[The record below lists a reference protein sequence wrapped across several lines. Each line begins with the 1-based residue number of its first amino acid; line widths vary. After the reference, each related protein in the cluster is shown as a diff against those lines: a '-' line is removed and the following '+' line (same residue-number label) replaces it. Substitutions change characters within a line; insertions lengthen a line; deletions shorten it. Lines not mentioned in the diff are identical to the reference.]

1 MRMRLVAAGLCVVS
15 LSLTLAAQDV
25 YLPSDSVSKPVV
37 KKMVQPQYTFEAM
50 KRRIV
55 GEVTLQVDVRPDG
68 TVGTVA
74 LVKSLFE
81 GLDEEAVKAAKQWE
95 FAPGEK
101 DGKPVTVRTEAVI
114 VFNLR

>member
-1 MRMRLVAAGLCVVS
+1 MRIRFISAACLALFS
-15 LSLTLAAQDV
+15 TLPLAAQDA
-25 YLPSDSVSKPVV
+25 YLPSDTVSKPVV
-37 KKMVQPQYTFEAM
+37 KKMVQPQYTSEAM

-55 GEVTLQVDVRPDG
+55 GEVTLQLDVRPDG

-74 LVKSLFE
+74 LVKSLFQD
-81 GLDEEAVKAAKQWE
+81 LDEEAVKAAKQWQ

-101 DGKPVTVRTEAVI
+101 DGKPVTVRTEAVV